1 MMKISVVFALFA
13 VMLLGSCVTQQSSN
27 APGAGTISQERYDSS
42 TTGSLVATLGD
53 GFFNCDRAVRSATRG
68 FHLIELSRINR
79 QSTITYEY
87 KDINDNR
94 ISVVLTAVNISASR
108 IDIKVGK
115 TGNRNLSKNLLNK
128 IGDELDSLA
137 AARDQQ

>member
-1 MMKISVVFALFA
+1 MKKISAVFALSA
-13 VMLLGSCVTQQSSN
+13 VMLMVSCVVQQPA
-27 APGAGTISQERYDSS
+27 APGAGTISQERFDSS

-53 GFFNCDRAVRSATRG
+53 GFYNCDRAIRSATRG

-79 QSTITYEY
+79 QNSIIYEY

-94 ISVVLTAVNISASR
+94 ITVELTAVSIRASR